1 MKKNKRLL
9 LPFLALNAMISAYSA
24 EAAGSNSVKYDR
36 MYNNIIKNIE
46 QGKSNKKNYEII
58 EKVLKQRNAELKD
71 LYKQNDYVIK
81 PEFLE
86 WQIFISGTYSE
97 YNKGVDNSKENAKYN
112 SKVSGYYEDRKSVV

>member
-46 QGKSNKKNYEII
+46 QGKSNKKIT
-58 EKVLKQRNAELKD
+58 K
-71 LYKQNDYVIK
+71 
-81 PEFLE
+81 
-86 WQIFISGTYSE
+86 
-97 YNKGVDNSKENAKYN
+97 
-112 SKVSGYYEDRKSVV
+112 